1 MKPEGKEAT
10 WEMKVSSEG
19 SYGIITDIEA
29 IGYGNVDWI
38 YVFQKSQVVGSC
50 DRGGTELLI

>member
-1 MKPEGKEAT
+1 VPKNLVMKPEGKEAT

-29 IGYGNVDWI
+29 IGYGNVD
-38 YVFQKSQVVGSC
+38 
-50 DRGGTELLI
+50 